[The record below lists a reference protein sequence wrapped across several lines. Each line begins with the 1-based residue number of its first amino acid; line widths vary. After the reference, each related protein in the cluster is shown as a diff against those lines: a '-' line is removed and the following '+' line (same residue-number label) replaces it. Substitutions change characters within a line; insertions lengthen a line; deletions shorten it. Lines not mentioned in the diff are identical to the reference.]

1 MIGFYVYPANIQ
13 PTKDNVINKD
23 SLKFVPWCLY
33 YEEFMLE
40 GIPDGYIIMPT
51 TYEPNKQGPFNI
63 SVSTDVDFTL
73 EQQDVWEQ
81 NFLPQK
87 KKPVK
92 TREWLNVYID

>member
-13 PTKDNVINKD
+13 PTKDNVLNKD
-23 SLKFVPWCLY
+23 TLKFVPWCQY

-40 GIPDGYIIMPT
+40 GLPDGYIIMPT

-73 EQQDVWEQ
+73 EPQDAWAQQTKDI
-81 NFLPQK
+81 L
-87 KKPVK
+87 
-92 TREWLNVYID
+92 Y